1 MVKTITIEGLSCHH
15 CVART
20 QTALNGIDGV
30 EAKVDLAS
38 KTATVT
44 VPDGTSDQ
52 VLIDAVTG
60 AGYEVVSI
68 A

>member
-20 QTALNGIDGV
+20 QAALNDIAGV

-44 VPDGTSDQ
+44 VPDGMDDQ

-60 AGYEVVSI
+60 AGYEVISI